1 MSFIGAGG
9 GGQAVA
15 GSLAGSQP
23 EQPKLEATPPPVLA
37 PQGKKP
43 GAKRSQPTF
52 LGADATPG
60 PASGNMGGK
69 TLLGS

>member
-1 MSFIGAGG
+1 MSFIGAGDS
-9 GGQAVA
+9 ATPA
-15 GSLAGSQP
+15 
-23 EQPKLEATPPPVLA
+23 QPKTELAPPPILA

-43 GAKRSQPTF
+43 GQKKTQTTF

-69 TLLGS
+69 TLLGA